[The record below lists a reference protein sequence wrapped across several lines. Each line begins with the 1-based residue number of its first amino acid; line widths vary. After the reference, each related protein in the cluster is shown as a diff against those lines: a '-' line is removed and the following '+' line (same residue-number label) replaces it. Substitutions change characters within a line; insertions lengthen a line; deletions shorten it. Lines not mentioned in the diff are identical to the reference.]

1 MEVKSSLKFTR
12 VNTQKTRIVANLIRG
27 KHVEKALRQLA
38 FSDRKPAKTIK
49 KLLLSTIANARQSNY
64 IDIDNLIIKKITID
78 KGPYYKRQIPRA
90 QGRSSLIKKKLS
102 HIHLVLSE
110 R

>member
-1 MEVKSSLKFTR
+1 MEVKSSLKFTKI
-12 VNTQKTRIVANLIRG
+12 NTQKARVVANLIRG

-38 FSDRKPAKTIK
+38 FLNRKPARIVK
-49 KLLLSTIANARQSNY
+49 KLLLSTVANARQNSY
-64 IDIDNLIIKKITID
+64 IDVDNLFIKKITID
-78 KGPYYKRQIPRA
+78 RGPYYKRQIPRA

-102 HIHLVLSE
+102 HIDLVLAE